1 MFADVHTGVLAG
13 LGVLG
18 LFNLIISIG
27 LLRDSGL
34 TALQKSFQ
42 LALAWLIPVFGGLTV
57 LVIQA
62 SHHTR
67 EEMKSLVP
75 YPFYMAAADASTP
88 NANRDEFGHADYP
101 AEGSCGE
108 GSCGSD

>member
-1 MFADVHTGVLAG
+1 MDVYTGVLIA
-13 LGVLG
+13 LGMLG
-18 LFNLIISIG
+18 LFNLVISIG
-27 LLRDSGL
+27 VMRDSGL
-34 TALQKSFQ
+34 TPLQKFLQ
-42 LALAWLIPVFGGLTV
+42 VTMAWLIPVMGGLIV

-75 YPFYMAAADASTP
+75 YPFYMAAVDVSGP
-88 NANRDEFGHADYP
+88 NRNRDEYGSADYP
-101 AEGSCGE
+101 VEGSCGE